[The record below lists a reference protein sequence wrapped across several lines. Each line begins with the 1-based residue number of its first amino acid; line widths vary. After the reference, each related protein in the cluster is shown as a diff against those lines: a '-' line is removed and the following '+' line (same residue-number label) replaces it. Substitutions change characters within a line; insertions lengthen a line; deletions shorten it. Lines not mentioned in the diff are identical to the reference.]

1 MPRCRYTYRRPCC
14 TEYNPDYYSTDQ
26 IKWRTAD
33 HNAEY
38 NADYN
43 AEYNAI
49 SVSKLYYREYNP
61 EYDPDSDSTI
71 PSYST
76 TMTIDDYQSTSESTP
91 NQALPIDVPYE
102 AI

>member
-14 TEYNPDYYSTDQ
+14 TEYNPDYYSRDQ

-43 AEYNAI
+43 AEYNADFNAEYNADYNAEYNAI
-49 SVSKLYYREYNP
+49 SVSKLYYREFNP
-61 EYDPDSDSTI
+61 E
-71 PSYST
+71 
-76 TMTIDDYQSTSESTP
+76 
-91 NQALPIDVPYE
+91 
-102 AI
+102 